1 MTISLMIIVV
11 LGLLALSGWVAVLY
25 LLLDRAKVTRII
37 SETASRFGLK
47 GRVAPFDFTCRSQSL
62 LGDVAR
68 LSQACSWRGIGGHP
82 AGMSRIHL
90 GRIVSEAYNNLPVQA
105 VQLVLIEE
113 ESGVTSQAFL
123 AGVPSHTVSHNS
135 SEQSFVGESQ
145 SLTDAPMVR
154 PQNTI
159 IEPLIFAG
167 KRLGML
173 TVEATPSVVFSDVDK
188 RLLELLAVRASL
200 ILVDAQFTDQLLRM
214 RSSSEESLR
223 AKTGFLANLS
233 HEIRGPLGIILNGVE
248 LIQDGLCGEVNQRQ
262 KDTLR
267 MVQTSGEHL
276 LELVNDVLDYA
287 KVEAGK
293 VVAKPVEIPLH
304 SFINEMATII
314 RSQALDKGH
323 KLEVE
328 DIPRNLGMLCD
339 KRHARQVMINLLTN
353 AVKYTPEGGEIRI
366 KVLPSRTNRVR
377 IEVVDNGIG
386 IADKDKGKVFSSF
399 ERVDNQYALSQMG
412 TGLGMPLTKKLI
424 EVNGGAIGFDSR
436 EGVGSTFWVVMPA
449 VTIVETP
456 ATETEDSFGGPP
468 HKFGQGEKIL
478 LVDHNEETRIM
489 VGKYL
494 DEQGFAVI
502 HARQGGEV
510 LKILRDHSISVAIIE
525 NDLPDISGEDMVSV
539 IRANPLHGRMPV
551 IMLSSRAFVFDI
563 EHFLR
568 IGVDRCLSK
577 PIKLRELA
585 VVIRELIGV
594 SA

>member
-1 MTISLMIIVV
+1 MTISLMIMVV
-11 LGLLALSGWVAVLY
+11 LGLAALSGWVAVLY
-25 LLLDRAKVTRII
+25 LLLDRGRVAMTI
-37 SETASRFGLK
+37 SETASWFGLK
-47 GRVAPFDFTCRSQSL
+47 GSGAAFDFSHQSQCL

-68 LSQACSWRGIGGHP
+68 LTQASSWRGIGGHP
-82 AGMSRIHL
+82 AGTSRIHL
-90 GRIVSEAYNNLPVQA
+90 SRIVSEAYSNLPVQA

-123 AGVPSHTVSHNS
+123 VGVPSQTVSHNN
-135 SEQSFVGESQ
+135 SEQNIIGESQ
-145 SLTDAPMVR
+145 SLTDAPAAKQ
-154 PQNTI
+154 QNAI

-173 TVEATPSVVFSDVDK
+173 TVEAMPSVVFSEVDR

-200 ILVDAQFTDQLLRM
+200 ILVDAQFTDQLLQM

-267 MVQTSGEHL
+267 MVQSSGEHL

-287 KVEAGK
+287 RVEAGK

-323 KLEVE
+323 TLEVE

-386 IADKDKGKVFSSF
+386 IADKEKSKVFSSF

-436 EGVGSTFWVVMPA
+436 EGVGTTFWVVMPA
-449 VTIVETP
+449 VNIVEIS
-456 ATETEDSFGGPP
+456 ATEAEDSVDAPLP
-468 HKFGQGEKIL
+468 KFGQGEKIL
-478 LVDHNEETRIM
+478 LVDHNEETRVM

-494 DEQGFAVI
+494 DEQGFLVI

-539 IRANPLHGRMPV
+539 IRANPMHGRMPV

-577 PIKLRELA
+577 PVKLRELA
-585 VVIRELIGV
+585 VVIRDLIGV
-594 SA
+594 SG